1 MHLAHAD
8 SIMVVYSTLTPTS
21 SLQCTGEISLHAGRW
36 QWLWT
41 WMCCAVRLWVPRSVI
56 DTDVVQCK
64 CHCGH
69 ESVQQVL
76 LLSNRPKNVWPPC
89 LPRKT
94 QVKASFGRVHE
105 RARVVAMLSSGCP
118 LGRMA
123 HAMLPGVRG
132 TDAKSSY

>member
-8 SIMVVYSTLTPTS
+8 SIMVVHSTLTHKFITM
-21 SLQCTGEISLHAGRW
+21 HGRDLIARW
-36 QWLWT
+36 AVAVAVDVDVL
-41 WMCCAVRLWVPRSVI
+41 CCVVQLWVPRSVI

-69 ESVQQVL
+69 ESLL
-76 LLSNRPKNVWPPC
+76 LLSNSPKNVWPPC

-118 LGRMA
+118 LARMA